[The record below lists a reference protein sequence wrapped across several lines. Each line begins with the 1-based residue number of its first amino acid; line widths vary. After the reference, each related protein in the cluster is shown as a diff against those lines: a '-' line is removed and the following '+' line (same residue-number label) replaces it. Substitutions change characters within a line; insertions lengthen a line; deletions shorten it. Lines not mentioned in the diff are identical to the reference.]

1 MKYTFIHPTKSGG
14 IAIDEYFTE
23 HYREYISDSK
33 LHKNKCTDTNN
44 SIIVVRDVESR
55 FLSMYK
61 YWKYGSDRWKREKK
75 ELKNISLID
84 FINLLKTNKR
94 KLYGGIIW
102 NQHFDNTTDW
112 INTDY
117 KNIIVIRYS
126 SNLNDKIQKLLQVLE
141 IPNKYIP
148 LPKTN
153 VSRKIEDE
161 SDLHLQLNDPIVKE
175 FISSYFKSDI
185 ELIETIRL
193 HPERFKHVI

>member
-14 IAIDEYFTE
+14 IAIDEYFTA
-23 HYREYISDSK
+23 HYKEFISDSK
-33 LHKNKCTDTNN
+33 LHKNNCTDTNN

-84 FINLLKTNKR
+84 FINLLKTNKQ

-102 NQHFDNTTDW
+102 NQHFDNTTAW
-112 INTDY
+112 IKTDY
-117 KNIIVIRYS
+117 KNIIVIRYVPD
-126 SNLNDKIQKLLQVLE
+126 LNEKVQKLLQVLE

>member
-14 IAIDEYFTE
+14 IAVDEYFTE
-23 HYREYISDSK
+23 HYKEYISDSK

-61 YWKYGSDRWKREKK
+61 YWKYGSDRWKRDKK

-84 FINLLKTNKR
+84 FINLLKTNKK
-94 KLYGGIIW
+94 KLYGDIIW
-102 NQHFDNTTDW
+102 NQHFDTTTAW

-117 KNIIVIRYS
+117 KNIIVIRYTP
-126 SNLNDKIQKLLQVLE
+126 NLNEKIQKLLQVLD

-153 VSRKIEDE
+153 ISRTIDNED
-161 SDLHLQLNDPIVKE
+161 DLRKQLNDPVVKE
-175 FISSYFKSDI
+175 FIASYFKSDI
-185 ELIETIRL
+185 ELIEKIRF
-193 HPERFKHVI
+193 HPELFKHVI